1 MEPVL
6 TVALP
11 VFAIIAA
18 GYLSGRGG
26 LFGPAASQVLND
38 FVYYITFPAMIFL
51 SMAEAPVAESLNP
64 RLLAAFFGG
73 VSGVAAVVWIL
84 AAVRALGGRPVRPAE
99 EVVRALNA
107 MFANTGYL
115 GVPLVAIAYGAE
127 GLRPAL
133 VLAVYNAAL
142 LTALGIFLIE
152 LDRQRHGGW
161 RAMVGDVAASLW
173 RNPLL
178 LAALA
183 GLAWSAS
190 GLALPAAMV
199 NLAEL
204 LGAAAPPAAL
214 FAIGLFM
221 VGKSL
226 THGWPETL
234 WLSALKLLLQ
244 PAITAALAFGP
255 LALDPLTASVAV
267 LCAALP
273 TGSLVF
279 VIAARYD
286 ILVARATA
294 IIVVSTLLSVIT
306 LSALLSALAPAG

>member
-1 MEPVL
+1 M
-6 TVALP
+6 
-11 VFAIIAA
+11 
-18 GYLSGRGG
+18 
-26 LFGPAASQVLND
+26 
-38 FVYYITFPAMIFL
+38 
-51 SMAEAPVAESLNP
+51 
-64 RLLAAFFGG
+64 
-73 VSGVAAVVWIL
+73 
-84 AAVRALGGRPVRPAE
+84 RALGGRPVRPAE

-152 LDRQRHGGW
+152 LDRRRHGGW

-183 GLAWSAS
+183 GLAWSAR
-190 GLALPAAMV
+190 
-199 NLAEL
+199 
-204 LGAAAPPAAL
+204 
-214 FAIGLFM
+214 GLFM
-221 VGKSL
+221 VGNSL

-234 WLSALKLLLQ
+234 GLSALKLLLQ

-286 ILVARATA
+286 ILVERATA